1 MDRSENRALAAK
13 YREIASELAARIRR
27 GDIAHR
33 DRLPGELELAEEF
46 AVSRGTVRQALAALK
61 QTGLIETATGAG
73 SFVTY
78 DGEQIDDHLGWS
90 AALAGRG
97 VSTSPRLL
105 ALGRVE
111 LPAVASKLGL
121 ASASFLVVERVRSTT
136 AGEAI
141 SLERSHI
148 PWRPSLET
156 VIVTGLVDNSLQSTL
171 TAHGLIA
178 ASGHED
184 VGIAVLGSQDAALLG
199 RRAGEPFLQTE
210 RTVYDAFGDVIE
222 SVTSLL
228 DPGHFRLRHSF
239 GGAR

>member
-1 MDRSENRALAAK
+1 MAAK
-13 YREIASELAARIRR
+13 YREIATELAARIRR

-33 DRLPGELELAEEF
+33 DRLPGELELAGEF

-78 DGEQIDDHLGWS
+78 DGEQIDDRLGWS

-97 VSTSPRLL
+97 VVTVPRLI

-111 LPAVASKLGL
+111 LPAVAAGL
-121 ASASFLVVERVRSTT
+121 DLAGASFLVVERVRSTT
-136 AGEAI
+136 AGDAL
-141 SLERSHI
+141 SLERSRI
-148 PWRPSLET
+148 PWRASLET
-156 VIVTGLVDNSLQSTL
+156 VIATGLVDDSLQATL
-171 TAHGLIA
+171 TAHGMIA

-199 RRAGEPFLQTE
+199 RRPGEPFLETE

-222 SVTSLL
+222 NVTSLL
-228 DPGHFRLRHSF
+228 DPEHFRLRHTF